1 MCSLGAFLLA
11 QSHIILNHSLLLNA
25 TIVNN
30 VIGICVNMYL
40 NLWCTPY
47 TLQRKNTALH
57 YGAKCGHVPVVE
69 ELIKAKADVNAVDYV
84 SLCGCI
90 LE

>member
-1 MCSLGAFLLA
+1 MCPLGAFLLA

-30 VIGICVNMYL
+30 VIGICVKL
-40 NLWCTPY
+40 NLSCTPY
-47 TLQRKNTALH
+47 TPQRKNTALH
-57 YGAKCGHVPVVE
+57 YGVKRGHVPVVE
-69 ELIKAKADVNAVDYV
+69 ELIKAEADVNAVDYV